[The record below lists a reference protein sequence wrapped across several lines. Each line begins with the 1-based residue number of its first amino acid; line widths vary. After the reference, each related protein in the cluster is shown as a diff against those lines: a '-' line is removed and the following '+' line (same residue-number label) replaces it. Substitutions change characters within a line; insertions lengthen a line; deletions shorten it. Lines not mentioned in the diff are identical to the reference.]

1 MHHAPRRQRTLNI
14 YPGVKM
20 IVALNKNGKYYQ
32 ARWVDLKT
40 GIVQRR
46 SLGLRSNLTASMAR
60 ACCHAI
66 ETEILTAAA
75 LPKIIIPQIIVTMNE
90 VMRLFLVEKEPDL
103 LKSSIYKHVKT
114 MSMVRNCFGGESD
127 VKAIT
132 EEQAQMF
139 RLELVSA
146 ANSLHGKGT
155 LARNKAETTISRYCR
170 RAKSYFEWAI
180 KRNYI
185 EKNPFVHVNTYA
197 PDIQVPRRVFEESE
211 IKMIMDAA
219 KPNLRMLIALCF
231 YAGLRKNEA
240 IRLRLTDVD
249 FTRNRISVWPP
260 EGRVSSKHKFRE
272 VFLEPELSQM
282 IKERGYCDTVVQQIT
297 GERAWIDLHAAI
309 KKTEIKNAEGLNFQ
323 LMRSS
328 RENIWFARGIPP
340 NVVTAWLGHTAQIA
354 AKHYR
359 GVPESYYKTAQ
370 NEISKDEQIS
380 QLMSQVRLLT
390 LQKDAAK

>member
-1 MHHAPRRQRTLNI
+1 
-14 YPGVKM
+14 M

-32 ARWVDLKT
+32 ARWIDLKT
-40 GIVQRR
+40 GEVVRR
-46 SLGLRSNLTASMAR
+46 SLGLRSNLTAAMAR

-75 LPKIIIPQIIVTMNE
+75 LPVKLIPEIIITLDE

-103 LKSSIYKHVKT
+103 LKSSIYKHIRAMGLVRK
-114 MSMVRNCFGGESD
+114 SMGGESD
-127 VKAIT
+127 IKKIT
-132 EEQAQMF
+132 ETNAQAF

-155 LARNKAETTISRYCR
+155 IARNKTEGTIARHCR

-180 KRNYI
+180 KKQLI
-185 EKNPFVHVNTYA
+185 EKNPFAHVNTYA
-197 PDIQVPRRVFEESE
+197 PEIQVPRRVFEESE

-240 IRLRLTDVD
+240 IRLRWSDVD

-282 IKERGYCDTVVQQIT
+282 IKERGYCETVVRHIT
-297 GERAWIDLHAAI
+297 GDRAWIDLHAAI
-309 KKTEIKNAEGLNFQ
+309 KKTQIANAEGLNFQ

-340 NVVTAWLGHTAQIA
+340 NVVTSPLKSLQSTIG
-354 AKHYR
+354 
-359 GVPESYYKTAQ
+359 ESQ
-370 NEISKDEQIS
+370 NLITKLLKMKFQR
-380 QLMSQVRLLT
+380 MSR
-390 LQKDAAK
+390 